1 MAVLAGFVAAV
12 VALAAS
18 MTVCIFLV
26 ELVTGSGP
34 HGFGSAPAPKVA
46 VYFIVGI
53 TLASAVMAYRG
64 AHQFVMN
71 RRNQRRGSRMS
82 RP

>member
-1 MAVLAGFVAAV
+1 MAVLAGFVAAA
-12 VALAAS
+12 VALCAS

-53 TLASAVMAYRG
+53 ALASAVMAYRG
-64 AHQFVMN
+64 ANQFVKN
-71 RRNQRRGSRMS
+71 RRDQRRRGRL
-82 RP
+82 